1 MSKKKYEK
9 GKIFTKI
16 MAGILAILMVVGMG
30 ATLIYCLISM

>member
-1 MSKKKYEK
+1 MSKKKYET
-9 GKIFTKI
+9 GKIFTRI